1 VPVIQQGDHD
11 GYFLGIDSHG
21 YPGFMIKVDGK
32 WEQLTV
38 SGKPPYNDS
47 NHLEAFLWCCI
58 SGTYN
63 KTDEMM
69 RLFVDGREVAARKV
83 GKGGIEMAHAQ
94 VRIGKAGVAEVP
106 TNGTHDTLPCEFGF
120 DGLLDE
126 ARVYT
131 TALTPEQVSA
141 SFSRFNPGPE
151 IIKTPDMQKRRF
163 PAPAP
168 VGTFGAEY
176 THLPYYE
183 TWENLFRFGSYPD
196 VVVGFDQSP
205 AKFIFWHGVSFIPM
219 MVNESNQWFTEEFN
233 ETGGTADA
241 PGDCEPMSDK
251 ACYDSHVRV
260 IENNNARVVVQWRYR
275 LANPDHH
282 WANYNPATG
291 WGDLADWYYYI
302 YPDGVASKF
311 MRCYSSQPNTFH
323 EWDEQ
328 IVVLSEG
335 QHPESVLEKAP
346 VMTLVD
352 LSGKAVGYDWNPDP
366 PDPKYDGKCIQ
377 MIHFK
382 GKYSPFAIQNFTGGD
397 VYSGERT
404 WYSVFPSWNHWP
416 TAQVNSSGRN
426 AEFPDRASHCSVSH
440 FFWPLYRKQEGNIP
454 FEEKLL
460 MEGMTDQP
468 ATSLT
473 GLAKSWLN
481 APPVITVSG
490 GTYQGYDQSHRA
502 YQFSFGT
509 TPLTF
514 KIDASTE
521 SPIHNLCFEIRN
533 WNSRNAR
540 TNLQINGMTQ
550 SNGPSF
556 RQGVNIDTDGT
567 FTLIVWV
574 SLSATSPQEFK
585 L

>member
-1 VPVIQQGDHD
+1 
-11 GYFLGIDSHG
+11 
-21 YPGFMIKVDGK
+21 
-32 WEQLTV
+32 
-38 SGKPPYNDS
+38 
-47 NHLEAFLWCCI
+47 
-58 SGTYN
+58 
-63 KTDEMM
+63 
-69 RLFVDGREVAARKV
+69 
-83 GKGGIEMAHAQ
+83 
-94 VRIGKAGVAEVP
+94 
-106 TNGTHDTLPCEFGF
+106 
-120 DGLLDE
+120 
-126 ARVYT
+126 
-131 TALTPEQVSA
+131 
-141 SFSRFNPGPE
+141 
-151 IIKTPDMQKRRF
+151 
-163 PAPAP
+163 
-168 VGTFGAEY
+168 
-176 THLPYYE
+176 
-183 TWENLFRFGSYPD
+183 
-196 VVVGFDQSP
+196 
-205 AKFIFWHGVSFIPM
+205 
-219 MVNESNQWFTEEFN
+219 
-233 ETGGTADA
+233 
-241 PGDCEPMSDK
+241 
-251 ACYDSHVRV
+251 
-260 IENNNARVVVQWRYR
+260 
-275 LANPDHH
+275 
-282 WANYNPATG
+282 
-291 WGDLADWYYYI
+291 
-302 YPDGVASKF
+302 
-311 MRCYSSQPNTFH
+311 
-323 EWDEQ
+323 
-328 IVVLSEG
+328 
-335 QHPESVLEKAP
+335 
-346 VMTLVD
+346 MTLVD

-426 AEFPDRASHCSVSH
+426 AEFPDRASHCSISH

-468 ATSLT
+468 AASLT
-473 GLAKSWLN
+473 GLAKSRLN
-481 APPVITVSG
+481 APPVIAVTG

-509 TPLTF
+509 APLTF